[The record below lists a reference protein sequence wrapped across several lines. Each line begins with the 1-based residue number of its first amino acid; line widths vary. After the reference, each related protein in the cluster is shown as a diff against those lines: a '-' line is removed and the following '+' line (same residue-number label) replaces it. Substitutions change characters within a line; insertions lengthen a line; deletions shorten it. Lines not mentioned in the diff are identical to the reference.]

1 MFIFYII
8 CFFCF
13 WKVVKKS
20 ERWDYLIKK
29 LERKSFFWMVMRKIC
44 IGFGCC
50 CKFRYY

>member
-8 CFFCF
+8 CF

-29 LERKSFFWMVMRKIC
+29 LERKSFFWMVMRKNLYWLWMLLQI
-44 IGFGCC
+44 
-50 CKFRYY
+50 